1 MAFTQEEKIN
11 STEYCAGCDKKCTV
25 GFVVN
30 NNNGTSCTL
39 PAIAG
44 CGIATFLGKGNKV
57 IDTARVI
64 NAYKEIYGVPE
75 EDTALVLARHAKTL
89 CDHYKN
95 TKVR

>member
-64 NAYKEIYGVPE
+64 NAYNEIYGVPA
-75 EDTALVLARHAKTL
+75 EDTALILARHAKTL
-89 CDHYKN
+89 CDHYKKP
-95 TKVR
+95 KVR

>member
-11 STEYCAGCDKKCTV
+11 STAYCAGCEKKCTV

-30 NNNGTSCTL
+30 NNNGTSCIL

-75 EDTALVLARHAKTL
+75 EDTALVLAHHAKTL
-89 CDHYKN
+89 CDNYKK
-95 TKVR
+95 TKAR